1 MNEDKHRIHWLRIEP
16 PTLFSQLVSRDGYD
30 IAWEAFRTGRIGFR
44 FFTDKGMSVME
55 VYEEFSYSISS
66 ALPGLKVP
74 QLRIDDAREAKLIGT
89 LFPGLDPECDER
101 ERLIGEI
108 AEIAA
113 DNHITEEGTH
123 RILWSFLLWA
133 IHHDPN
139 LMRDVKRRYADW
151 AEFAKDAIERAKK

>member
-1 MNEDKHRIHWLRIEP
+1 MTDEKRRIHWLRLERP
-16 PTLFSQLVSRDGYD
+16 STFSKLTMRDGHD
-30 IAWEAFRTGRIGFR
+30 ISWEAARTGRIGFR

-55 VYEEFSYSISS
+55 VYEEYSYKISS

-74 QLRIDDAREAKLIGT
+74 QLHIEEAREEKLIGT
-89 LFPGLDPECDER
+89 LFPGLDPECGER

-113 DNHITEEGTH
+113 DNHVTEEGAH

-133 IHHDPN
+133 VNHDPN
-139 LMRDVKRRYADW
+139 LMRDVKRRFPDW
-151 AEFAKDAIERAKK
+151 AKDAKEAIKRAKK